1 MRIVITSISFC
12 EYVIQQANGLAGRGH
27 EILLVMP
34 TQLVDATVGSDL
46 ENVIAPGVK
55 CWAYDTR
62 GRRRPAF
69 YAGLL
74 RVVSSFSPE
83 VLHIHDNGELETFV
97 LAVRF
102 HRVPLVVTIHDV
114 SPHPGVDSRSKT
126 RRRIIRK
133 LLKRRADVIHLHG
146 KVLHSNLKELLPDL
160 AGKVAVI
167 SHGTL
172 SLFKYWE
179 KEVIEK
185 EPLTCL
191 FFGRMEKYR
200 GLDNLVKIGRILKK
214 TVPGIK
220 IIVAGTGAELE
231 KYKTE
236 MMELGIFEV
245 HDQFIPDEDIFRY
258 FRRASLL
265 LLPYHEASQSGV
277 VSMGLAFGV
286 PVVATAV
293 GSIPEVVIEGIN
305 GKIVAPGDV
314 EGFAG
319 KVREILA
326 DGDGLK
332 RMSGH
337 CVRSAE
343 QLDFRNLAN
352 EFVEL
357 YSKATARKLRSR
369 GENTYAEQS

>member
-1 MRIVITSISFC
+1 
-12 EYVIQQANGLAGRGH
+12 
-27 EILLVMP
+27 
-34 TQLVDATVGSDL
+34 
-46 ENVIAPGVK
+46 
-55 CWAYDTR
+55 
-62 GRRRPAF
+62 
-69 YAGLL
+69 
-74 RVVSSFSPE
+74 
-83 VLHIHDNGELETFV
+83 
-97 LAVRF
+97 
-102 HRVPLVVTIHDV
+102 
-114 SPHPGVDSRSKT
+114 
-126 RRRIIRK
+126 
-133 LLKRRADVIHLHG
+133 
-146 KVLHSNLKELLPDL
+146 
-160 AGKVAVI
+160 
-167 SHGTL
+167 
-172 SLFKYWE
+172 
-179 KEVIEK
+179 
-185 EPLTCL
+185 
-191 FFGRMEKYR
+191 
-200 GLDNLVKIGRILKK
+200 
-214 TVPGIK
+214 
-220 IIVAGTGAELE
+220 
-231 KYKTE
+231 
-236 MMELGIFEV
+236 MELGIFEV

>member
-12 EYVIQQANGLAGRGH
+12 EYVIQQANSLAGLGH

-74 RVVSSFSPE
+74 RVVSEFSPD
-83 VLHIHDNGELETFV
+83 VFHIHDNGELETFA

-102 HRVPLVVTIHDV
+102 HRVPIVVTIHDV
-114 SPHPGVDSRSKT
+114 TPHPGADSRSAT
-126 RRRIIRK
+126 RRKIIRGLVK
-133 LLKRRADVIHLHG
+133 WRAGVIHLHG
-146 KVLHSNLKELLPDL
+146 EVLHNKFKELLPAL
-160 AGKVAVI
+160 AGKVSVI
-167 SHGTL
+167 PHGTL

-179 KEVIEK
+179 KGAIEK

-200 GLDNLVKIGRILKK
+200 GLDNLIKIGRILKK
-214 TVPGIK
+214 TAPGIK
-220 IIVAGTGAELE
+220 IIVAGTGTELE

-245 HDQFIPDEDIFRY
+245 HDAFIPNKDVFCY

-277 VSMGLAFGV
+277 VSMGFPFGV

-293 GSIPEVVIEGIN
+293 GSIPEVVIDGVN
-305 GKIVAPGDV
+305 GKIVSLGDV
-314 EGFAG
+314 KDFAG
-319 KVREILA
+319 KVRELLA
-326 DGDGLK
+326 DGEGLK
-332 RMSGH
+332 LMSGH
-337 CVRSAE
+337 CIRSAE
-343 QLDFRNLAN
+343 QLDFRNLAD

-357 YSKATARKLRSR
+357 YSRAIARKLRSCR
-369 GENTYAEQS
+369 KDTYAAQS

>member
-12 EYVIQQANGLAGRGH
+12 EYVIQQANALAGLGH
-27 EILLVMP
+27 DIMLIMP
-34 TQLVDATVGSDL
+34 EQLVAATVGSEIGKL
-46 ENVIAPGVK
+46 LAPRVK
-55 CWAYDTR
+55 FWTYDTLE
-62 GRRRPAF
+62 RRRPTF
-69 YAGLL
+69 YVSLL
-74 RVVSSFSPE
+74 RVVSSFSPD
-83 VLHIHDNGELETFV
+83 VFHIHDNGGVETFA

-114 SPHPGVDSRSKT
+114 SPHPGADSWSTT
-126 RRRIIRK
+126 RGKIIRA

-146 KVLHSNLKELLPDL
+146 EVLHNKFKEMLPDL
-160 AGKVAVI
+160 ADKVSVI

-179 KEVIEK
+179 KGVTEK

-200 GLDNLVKIGRILKK
+200 GLDSLLKIGLILRE

-220 IIVAGTGAELE
+220 IIVAGTGSELE
-231 KYKTE
+231 KYKAE
-236 MMELGIFEV
+236 MTAIGIFEV
-245 HDQFIPDEDIFRY
+245 HDAFIPNKDIFRY

-277 VSMGLAFGV
+277 VSMGFPFGL

-305 GKIVAPGDV
+305 GKIVSAGDV
-314 EGFAG
+314 AGFADT
-319 KVREILA
+319 VRELLA
-326 DGDGLK
+326 DGAGMK
-332 RMSGH
+332 RMSDH
-337 CVRSAE
+337 CIRSAE

-352 EFVEL
+352 KFVEL
-357 YSKATARKLRSR
+357 YSRAISRKLCSCRKD
-369 GENTYAEQS
+369 TYVEQS